1 MYVLDLLD
9 SSQSNQ
15 PKPTDVAAFEYRLLC
30 SGELYNSQI
39 ITTDW
44 RKSDATRLLLGKPFT
59 LAVCSHPFND
69 YPQELCLRFQ
79 TALTRETHGNTTSFF
94 YPDEEIARDIAAI
107 LSLLLRRL
115 ITVTAKVRE
124 IHPRRYEHE
133 PDFLLDHAIDIANRL
148 APIYWKREPATVI
161 YGMEGI
167 SEIIDYNPPPLGVAP
182 DDLSKLLT
190 GLASS
195 QVSESLI
202 LSARLYSQALR
213 QIKDEAELAYQSL
226 ISCAETLANKTL
238 QDYNPDTVDMIE
250 SKKSVFDMATQLGL
264 ERDKAE
270 QLAIKACSD
279 NPWSSRKFTKF
290 LVERCGEDIWK
301 NDDDLFRLDRLL
313 WPKQEEFERTIKSI
327 YGVRSGA
334 THQGRPYPSSIA
346 FGIGPTVPFEVYR
359 DLNLGSPN
367 TPTVRI
373 PPVVWFERLVNCA
386 LNNFIKSI
394 AINETM
400 EKEVNP
406 SL

>member
-1 MYVLDLLD
+1 MYVLDLLK

-15 PKPTDVAAFEYRLLC
+15 PQPTDVAAFEYRLLC
-30 SGELYNSQI
+30 SGELYNSEI

-44 RKSDATRLLLGKPFT
+44 RKSAVTRLLLRKPFSLT
-59 LAVCSHPFND
+59 VCSSPFDD

-79 TALTRETHGNTTSFF
+79 TGVAEETRGNSSFSF

-133 PDFLLDHAIDIANRL
+133 PDFLLDHSVAFVKTL
-148 APIYWKREPATVI
+148 TPIYWKREPAAVI

-167 SEIIDYNPPPLGVAP
+167 SEIIDYNPLPLGVIP
-182 DDLSKLLT
+182 DNLSKLLT
-190 GLASS
+190 GLALS
-195 QVSESLI
+195 QVSGSLI

-226 ISCAETLANKTL
+226 ISCVETLANETL
-238 QDYNPDTVDMIE
+238 QDYSPGKVDMIE
-250 SKKSVFDMATQLGL
+250 SKKSLFDMAIQLGI

-270 QLAIKACSD
+270 QLALEACSG
-279 NPWSSRKFTKF
+279 NPWASRKFTKF
-290 LVERCGEDIWK
+290 LVEKCGEDIWEK
-301 NDDDLFRLDRLL
+301 DDDLFRLDRRF

-334 THQGRPYPSSIA
+334 THQGRPYPNSIA
-346 FGIGPTVPFEVYR
+346 VGIGPTMKFEGFR
-359 DLNLGSPN
+359 ELNFGGPN
-367 TPTVRI
+367 PLTTRI

-386 LNNFIKSI
+386 LNNFINSI

-400 EKEVNP
+400 KEERG
-406 SL
+406 